1 MAWGLG
7 VGDVNAQ
14 KTMRTLRAMAAA
26 VALLPCALILPAQN
40 GEHHSPAPAH
50 ASAPA
55 FAAGHAATYH
65 ASAPAPNNGT
75 AHMSMSAGP
84 AQAQPAPS
92 AAQPARSQYQN
103 PNAVPSGHLGN
114 WLTQHSNLPAAEQER
129 MLRADPSFNRL
140 PTGEQQRLMRQ
151 LQNVDQMNEQQ
162 RLRRLERSELIERMS
177 PLERMN
183 LKHSNQVFN
192 ALPTNR
198 QTLMKRAFQDLRN
211 VPSDQRQTVLNS
223 GRYQSTFS
231 PEERA
236 ILNDFLRVEPYVPQR

>member
-1 MAWGLG
+1 M
-7 VGDVNAQ
+7 NAQ

-26 VALLPCALILPAQN
+26 VALLSCALTLPAQHGN
-40 GEHHSPAPAH
+40 HHSPAPAH
-50 ASAPA
+50 PGAPA
-55 FAAGHAATYH
+55 SGHAANDH
-65 ASAPAPNNGT
+65 ASAPTPNNGT
-75 AHMSMSAGP
+75 THMSMAAGP

-92 AAQPARSQYQN
+92 AAPPARSQYQ
-103 PNAVPSGHLGN
+103 PNASPSGHLGN
-114 WLTQHSNLPAAEQER
+114 WLSQHSNLPAAEQER

-192 ALPTNR
+192 ALPANR

-211 VPSDQRQTVLNS
+211 VPPDQRPTVLNS

-236 ILNDFLRVEPYVPQR
+236 ILNDFLRVEPYVPQH